1 MLDKICT
8 LVARSLRIP
17 LLFKLLLANVVIMT
31 LFAVV
36 GTVIA
41 VLHVGASSSGPPT
54 SQHRPNGE
62 LLSTSR

>member
-8 LVARSLRIP
+8 LVPRSLRIP
-17 LLFKLLLANVVIMT
+17 LLLKLLLANVVVMT

-41 VLHVGASSSGPPT
+41 VLHVGASSSGPP
-54 SQHRPNGE
+54 
-62 LLSTSR
+62 L